1 MIGYVVLPVMMVSR
15 LPTDVDSNRSRFTS
29 RPAGWESTSRSTVG
43 ISPNVGIRGN
53 PNPNEHFVD
62 QAVYVAPAKSIT
74 TNFSTDKTKKK
85 TETIPADVF
94 ESTNLEILRA
104 TFDIMGSQSLP
115 TSATPVVMKTT
126 KLADSKRKK
135 IMITGGAGFVGS
147 HLVDKLMMEG
157 HEVIVVD
164 NFFTGQKHNIEH
176 WLHHPNFSLIVHD
189 VTEPIMLE
197 VDQIYHLACPAS
209 PPHYQYNP
217 VKTIKT
223 STMGTI
229 NMLGL
234 AKRVRARML
243 LTSTSEI
250 YGDPLEHPQKE
261 SYWGNVNTI
270 GPRSCYD
277 EGKRVAETMMY
288 SYRNQNQVEVRVARI
303 FNTFGPRMHPNDGR
317 VVSNFIIQA
326 LQNKPIT
333 IYGNGEQTRSFQYVS
348 DLVEGLYKLMNNDY
362 DLPVNLGNPDEYSV
376 KDFAHY
382 IKNITSSDS
391 VITMLPKNQDDP
403 SQRKPD
409 ISTAKKQL
417 GWSPQVSVRD
427 GLENTITYFQ
437 RVLDESGEIVPT
449 GPGAA
454 KPEA

>member
-1 MIGYVVLPVMMVSR
+1 MVSR

-243 LTSTSEI
+243 LTSTSEV
-250 YGDPLEHPQKE
+250 YGDPEVHPQPE

-288 SYRNQNQVEVRVARI
+288 SYRNQNNMDVRVARI

-326 LQNKPIT
+326 LQNKPMT
-333 IYGNGEQTRSFQYVS
+333 IYGDGSQTRSFQYVS
-348 DLVEGLYKLMNNDY
+348 DLVDGLVKLMNGGY
-362 DLPVNLGNPDEYSV
+362 DGPVNLGNPDEFTV
-376 KDFAHY
+376 KQFAEFVR
-382 IKNITSSDS
+382 TSTNSKS
-391 VITMLPKNQDDP
+391 EIQFLEKSEDDP
-403 SQRKPD
+403 TQRKPD
-409 ISTAKKQL
+409 ISLAKKVI
-417 GWSPQVSVRD
+417 GWKPKVEVKN
-427 GLENTITYFQ
+427 GLQITIDYFQ
-437 RVLDESGEIVPT
+437 RVLNESGEIIPT
-449 GPGAA
+449 GSGAT
-454 KPEA
+454 KPKMLVGE